1 MKSFIAATAAIIAIA
16 IVALFALDT
25 VQSDTAAS
33 LTTQNVRLP
42 AAQ

>member
-1 MKSFIAATAAIIAIA
+1 MKAFIAGTAAVIVIAIA
-16 IVALFALDT
+16 AWFALDT